1 MRRIVLLAHFDR
13 LASIDSISGS
23 YALLTRLTP
32 WKETVGAKRVR
43 PPYRAAPMNDDDTPP
58 HGERRGDS
66 RHAGHLVGRE
76 SEIERIRAFLAAA
89 RTDGEVLL
97 VTGEP
102 GVGKTVLLDA
112 ASEAASTLGV
122 RTLRAAGVQFEAA
135 TSFSGLNQVLLPL
148 LGALQQL
155 PAAPRNALNVALGFG
170 KGPPPARLVVSN
182 AALMLLRQAATA
194 RPVLVI
200 VDDLHWLDRASAG
213 VLSFVAR
220 RLAGSRIGLMGAS
233 RTGEVHFFDQAG
245 LPELE
250 VPRLHDVAAGQLL
263 DRRFPELASA
273 VRERIL
279 VEAQGN
285 PLALLELPPALGPG
299 LRATAEAL
307 PVALPLS
314 RRLQALFES
323 RITELPMRTRQVLL
337 LMALDGTGD
346 VRILKG
352 TAVPHAGSRV
362 LTAAEQAR
370 LAYVDQETHR
380 LAFRHPLMRSAV
392 VALSPAE
399 ERRRAH
405 RLLADM
411 WADQPER
418 RASHLAEATLE
429 PDESVAAQL
438 EAAAARILARGDAVG
453 CVKAL
458 TRSADLSPRHVDQSR
473 RLAAAAYI
481 GAEVA
486 GDLSNASRVL
496 AELRRGDT
504 EIEGSLQ
511 ATIAASVSLLQGD
524 GDVATAHRLLV
535 AALESR
541 KGALDARDPVVAEAL
556 YSLMMVC
563 RYGGEEDL
571 WQSFEDA
578 MARSVSIPLVLD
590 LCSKT
595 FADPAHAGA
604 AALEALES
612 AISGLGDEADPT
624 QIVRIGIAATYVDR
638 LEGCRPALWRV
649 VHDARR
655 GGAVASGIPARVML
669 ARDDFE
675 TGDWDEVE
683 QLAGEASRVCE
694 AHGYQALIW
703 PCRYL
708 QAMVA
713 AGRGDDE
720 RAMELTDDIICWTAP
735 RGIRVGEWF
744 AWQARGLAALG
755 RGDFE
760 EAYRLTSMIS
770 PPGLLA
776 PHAPGAL
783 YVLMDLVDAAV
794 RTGRDAEAAAH
805 VAAMRQA
812 NLAALSPRL
821 ALKVGGCAA
830 MAAPDDT
837 ALALFQETLAL
848 PGIGRWQ
855 FELARVRLVY
865 GERLR
870 RDRAMREARVQ
881 LDAARGIFERLKARP
896 WVDRASTEL
905 RATGQTKPRA
915 HDNVLDRLTPQEFEI
930 ASLAASGLT
939 NKQIAERLF
948 LSHRT
953 VGGHLHRAF
962 PKLGVATRAAL
973 RDALG
978 SLPREQLPRK

>member
-1 MRRIVLLAHFDR
+1 
-13 LASIDSISGS
+13 
-23 YALLTRLTP
+23 
-32 WKETVGAKRVR
+32 
-43 PPYRAAPMNDDDTPP
+43 MNDDDAPP
-58 HGERRGDS
+58 KGERQGELR
-66 RHAGHLVGRE
+66 HLVGRE
-76 SEIERIRAFLAAA
+76 SEMERIRTFLAAA
-89 RTDGEVLL
+89 RTDGEALL

-112 ASEAASTLGV
+112 ASEAASSLGL
-122 RTLRAAGVQFEAA
+122 RILRAAGVQFEAG

-148 LGALQQL
+148 LGALPEL
-155 PAAPRNALNVALGFG
+155 PAVHRNALNVALGFG

-182 AALMLLRQAATA
+182 AALVLLRQAAAA

-200 VDDLHWLDRASAG
+200 LDDLHWLDRASAG

-263 DRRFPELASA
+263 DHRFPELAPA

-285 PLALLELPPALGPG
+285 PLALLELPAALGPG
-299 LRATAEAL
+299 MRASAEAL
-307 PVALPLS
+307 PAALPLS
-314 RRLQALFES
+314 RRLQTLFES
-323 RITELPMRTRQVLL
+323 RITELPTRTRRVLL
-337 LMALDGTGD
+337 LMALDGTGE
-346 VRILKG
+346 VRVLKG
-352 TAVPHAGSRV
+352 GAVPNAGFRD
-362 LTAAEQAR
+362 LAAAEQAR
-370 LAYVDQETHR
+370 LAYVDQDSHK

-392 VALSPAE
+392 VALSQAE
-399 ERRRAH
+399 ERRSAH
-405 RLLADM
+405 RVLADV

-418 RASHLAEATLE
+418 RAWHFAEATLE
-429 PDESVAAQL
+429 PDETVATQL
-438 EAAAARILARGDAVG
+438 EAAASRILARGDAVG

-486 GDLSNASRVL
+486 GDLGNASRVL

-535 AALESR
+535 AALDSR

-578 MARSVSIPLVLD
+578 MARSLSIPLVLD

-612 AISGLGDEADPT
+612 AISGLGHEADPT

-675 TGDWDEVE
+675 TGDWDEAE
-683 QLAGEASRVCE
+683 QLAGEASQVCE

-720 RAMELTDDIICWTAP
+720 RAMEMTDDIICWTAP

-830 MAAPDDT
+830 MAAPDDA

-848 PGIGRWQ
+848 PGIERWQ

-870 RDRAMREARVQ
+870 RRRSMREARAQ
-881 LDAARGIFERLKARP
+881 LNAALEVFERLRARP
-896 WVDRASTEL
+896 WVSRTSAEL

-915 HDNVLDRLTPQEFEI
+915 GDNVLDRLTSQEFEI
-930 ASLAASGLT
+930 VSLAASGLT

-953 VGGHLHRAF
+953 VGGHLHHAF